1 MSIGRWFATPL
12 IAALL
17 TSAHAGAAEVY
28 LNNTK
33 VTGSVKNLAM
43 PKVDVRFDETGNVFI
58 DAPGYRV
65 EVATPPPPPPP
76 PGQYYLVV
84 NVPAPGHYSLEIAA
98 NGKAVASVP
107 AKSPNYFVELTDKLQ
122 GGVNGMLFTF
132 LPIPDAPETPEMEAV
147 DILIGRGEYA
157 ADGTLTI
164 NRVLGTLKRK
174 TGSRIAE
181 ALPLQFELR

>member
-1 MSIGRWFATPL
+1 MSIGRWLAAPLCATLFA
-12 IAALL
+12 
-17 TSAHAGAAEVY
+17 SAPAGAAEVY

-43 PKVDVRFDETGNVFI
+43 PKVDVRFDDIGNVYI
-58 DAPGYRV
+58 DAPGYKI

-76 PGQYYLVV
+76 PGKYYLVI
-84 NVPAPGHYSLEIAA
+84 NVPATGHYALEIAA
-98 NGKAVASVP
+98 NGKTVASVP

-122 GGVNGMLFTF
+122 GGANGMLFTF
-132 LPIPDAPETPEMEAV
+132 LPVPDAPATPEMEAV
-147 DILIGRGEYA
+147 DILVGRGDQA
-157 ADGTLTI
+157 PDGTLTI
-164 NRVLGTLKRK
+164 NRVLGTFKRK